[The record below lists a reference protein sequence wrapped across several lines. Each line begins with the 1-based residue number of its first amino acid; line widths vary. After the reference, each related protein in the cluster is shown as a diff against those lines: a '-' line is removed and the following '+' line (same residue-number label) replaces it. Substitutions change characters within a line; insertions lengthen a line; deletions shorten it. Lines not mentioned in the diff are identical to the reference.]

1 MELSREKIENI
12 MNHAVNSMPLCIIT
26 DENANV
32 VFISRDYKEMLEVTS
47 DNYVGR
53 PIQEIIPNS
62 RIPYVLKT
70 GKEIIGD
77 VFILKNGELTF
88 CNRILIR
95 DDKGRVLGALSNF
108 TLGME
113 QVDAMSRTIEKLKN
127 ENLVY
132 KSKIRKL
139 RQEIYSIDS
148 IASNSGSMQKLK
160 SMVEKVADSP
170 VSVLITGETGT
181 GKEVFANAIHM
192 MSSRYENKFIKLN
205 CAAIPKDLLESELF
219 GYEDGAFSG
228 AVKGGKIG
236 KFELAN
242 NGTIL
247 LDEIGDM
254 PLELQSKLLRVLQER
269 EIERIGGLKTIKI
282 DVRVIS
288 STNQQIEELVRTGKF
303 REDLYYRLNVVEL
316 NIPPL
321 RERYEDIPPLCEIF
335 IEKINRTHGLG
346 ISGIDESALRLFR
359 NYTWPGNIRELE
371 HVIERAA
378 VMKKIGNL
386 EVDDFEFLLKKI
398 FRNGEKPPVQ
408 GEAPKTLDDVKDSA
422 EKELILKALV
432 TSKGNK
438 TKAAESLGIN
448 RSVLYDKMKKHGL
461 D

>member
-12 MNHAVNSMPLCIIT
+12 MKNVVNSMPLCIVT
-26 DENANV
+26 DEQSNI
-32 VFISRDYKEMLEVTS
+32 VFISRDYKELLELTN
-47 DNYVGR
+47 DDYVGK

-62 RIPYVLKT
+62 KIPYVLKT

-77 VFILKNGELTF
+77 VFTLKNGDLTF

-108 TLGME
+108 ILGME
-113 QVDAMSRTIEKLKN
+113 QMDAMSRTIEKLKN

-132 KSKIRKL
+132 RSKLRKL
-139 RQEIYSIDS
+139 RREIYSIDS
-148 IASNSGSMQKLK
+148 IASNSASMQKLK

-192 MSSRYENKFIKLN
+192 MSSRYENKFVKLN

-288 STNQQIEELVRTGKF
+288 STNQHIEELVQTGKF

-321 RERYEDIPPLCEIF
+321 RERYEDIPPLCDIF

-346 ISGIDESALRLFR
+346 ISGIDESAFKLFK
-359 NYTWPGNIRELE
+359 NYNWPGNIRELE
-371 HVIERAA
+371 HVIERAS
-378 VMKKIGNL
+378 VMKKIGIL
-386 EVDDFEFLLKKI
+386 EVDDFEFLLRKI
-398 FRNGEKPPVQ
+398 FRSGEKPAPE
-408 GEAPKTLDDVKDSA
+408 EAPKTLDDVKDST

-438 TKAAESLGIN
+438 TKAAEVLGIN